1 MSKRVFIVHGWDGH
15 PEEGWLPWLKRALEA
30 RGFFATALAMPN
42 PRRPIIDE
50 WIAAIRKAVGA
61 ADRDT
66 FLVGHSIGAQAILR
80 YLESLSADQRIGGAV
95 FVAGWVTLTSAA
107 YEQEG
112 DEETAQPWLKTPI
125 NWEKVKSRASG
136 FTAIFSDDD
145 PFVPLAD
152 VEIFQQKLDA
162 DIIIEHGKGHF
173 SGSDGVI
180 ELPSA
185 LDAVFKHAE
194 IR

>member
-1 MSKRVFIVHGWDGH
+1 MQKRVFIIHGWDGH
-15 PEEGWLPWLKRALEA
+15 PEEGWFPWLKRVLEA
-30 RGFFATALAMPN
+30 RGFFATALVMPN

-95 FVAGWVTLTSAA
+95 FVAGWVTLASAA

-112 DEETAQPWLKTPI
+112 DEETAKPWLEKPI

-136 FTAIFSDDD
+136 FTAIFSDGD

-185 LDAVFKHAE
+185 LSAVLKHAE
-194 IR
+194 IS